1 MLTLWFKKKEV
12 KHVDEDKCTQ
22 CGTPASPG
30 TKYCESCGAP
40 LLLAAA
46 SQPAEVKHV
55 DEDKCTQCGTPASP
69 GTKYCESCG
78 APFVAV
84 TQPVQGP
91 AAVTQA
97 GQGPAAAEPAAAYV
111 APRAQ
116 VPYSAPGVEM
126 PYQGVAIR
134 FVALLIDAIILG
146 IITSAISLVA
156 VSYAAIVLGI
166 VIDLLYFT
174 LLLGRYGQSV
184 GMMVVKIKVVSEA
197 DSSPITY
204 GAAFVRTILLLIDAI
219 PYVVPYL
226 LGAILIWT
234 SDKKQRLGD
243 RVAHT
248 VVLKA

>member
-12 KHVDEDKCTQ
+12 KHVDEDKCAQ
-22 CGTPASPG
+22 CGTPVAPG
-30 TKYCESCGAP
+30 AKF
-40 LLLAAA
+40 
-46 SQPAEVKHV
+46 
-55 DEDKCTQCGTPASP
+55 
-69 GTKYCESCG
+69 CESCG
-78 APFVAV
+78 APFAAAPQPAEVDEDKCAQCGTPAAPGAKFCESCGAPFAAAPQPV
-84 TQPVQGP
+84 EGPAAITQPVE
-91 AAVTQA
+91 
-97 GQGPAAAEPAAAYV
+97 GPAAAKPAAAYA
-111 APRAQ
+111 APLAQ
-116 VPYSAPGVEM
+116 APYSASGVAM

-134 FVALLIDAIILG
+134 FVALLVDVIILG
-146 IITSAISLVA
+146 IIIGAISL
-156 VSYAAIVLGI
+156 AAGGYGASVLGI
-166 VIDLLYFT
+166 VIELLYFT

-204 GAAFVRTILLLIDAI
+204 GAAFVRTILLWIDAI
-219 PYVVPYL
+219 PYVIPYL

>member
-1 MLTLWFKKKEV
+1 M
-12 KHVDEDKCTQ
+12 DEDKCAQ
-22 CGTPASPG
+22 CGTPAPPG
-30 TKYCESCGAP
+30 AKYCESCGAP
-40 LLLAAA
+40 LAAA
-46 SQPAEVKHV
+46 SQPAEVKHA
-55 DEDKCTQCGTPASP
+55 DEDKCAQCGTPAAP
-69 GTKYCESCG
+69 GAKFCESCG
-78 APFVAV
+78 APFAAAPQPVEGPAAI
-84 TQPVQGP
+84 TQPVE
-91 AAVTQA
+91 
-97 GQGPAAAEPAAAYV
+97 GPAAAKPAAAYAVPLAQAPDSTSGV
-111 APRAQ
+111 A
-116 VPYSAPGVEM
+116 M

-134 FVALLIDAIILG
+134 FVALLVDVIILG
-146 IITSAISLVA
+146 IIIGAISL
-156 VSYAAIVLGI
+156 AAGGYGAFVLGI
-166 VIDLLYFT
+166 VIELLYFT

-204 GAAFVRTILLLIDAI
+204 GAAFVRTILLYIDAI